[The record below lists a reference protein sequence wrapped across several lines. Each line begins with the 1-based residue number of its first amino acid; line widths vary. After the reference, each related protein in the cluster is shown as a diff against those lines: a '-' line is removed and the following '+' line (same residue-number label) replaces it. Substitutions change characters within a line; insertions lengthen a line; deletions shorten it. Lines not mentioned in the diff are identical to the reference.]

1 MAFQRVPNTAEV
13 AVIYTLNGIVC
24 QNVFYG
30 EFAGGY
36 SLLDLQVLAG
46 AVDAA
51 VGVGWLPDQ
60 PAEATYLRCEVRGLD
75 TEFDLFTTDNT
86 STGVGTDVIPSLPNN
101 VTFSIKKISGLTGRS
116 ARGRS
121 YWIGI
126 PRDKLKG
133 TDENELTTAY
143 TALIVANIELI
154 RTTIAAAAGWAA
166 VLVSRVSNGVPRTPT
181 AITFPW
187 VGTVAVDERI
197 DTQRPR
203 LN

>member
-1 MAFQRVPNTAEV
+1 MAFQRVPNTVEV
-13 AVIYTLNGIVC
+13 DVIYTYHGITC
-24 QNVFYG
+24 QNVYYG

-36 SLLDLQVLAG
+36 SLLDLQILAG

-51 VGVGWLPDQ
+51 VGVGWLSEQ
-60 PAEATYLRCEVRGLD
+60 PAEASYVITEVRGLD
-75 TEFDLFTTDNT
+75 AEFDLFASDN
-86 STGVGTDVIPSLPNN
+86 SSAGPGTDVIPGLPGN
-101 VTFSIKKISGLTGRS
+101 VTFSIKKTSGLTGRS

-133 TDENELTTAY
+133 TNENELTAAY
-143 TALIVANIELI
+143 TALIVANVELI
-154 RTTIAAAAGWAA
+154 RTTINAAAGWAA
-166 VLVSRVSNGVPRTPT
+166 VLVSRISGGVERTPT